1 MATMHQILVAIDL
14 SEMAPT
20 ILDRALMLA
29 QAFDAHLVVV
39 HVVQDLS
46 VYMGMALDIVPLA
59 EWLPRREAAA
69 REQLQALCEAAFDS
83 SIAYDTELLNGHPVA
98 EIHRVIQER
107 GVDCLVMG
115 AHGSDRPEHQFFGS
129 TAERLLHLMPCLIV
143 IVPASRADK
152 AAP

>member
-1 MATMHQILVAIDL
+1 M
-14 SEMAPT
+14 
-20 ILDRALMLA
+20 
-29 QAFDAHLVVV
+29 VV

-69 REQLQALCEAAFDS
+69 REQLQALCEAAFDN
-83 SIAYDTELLNGHPVA
+83 SIAYDMELLNGHPVA

-115 AHGSDRPEHQFFGS
+115 ADGSDRPEHQFFGS
-129 TAERLLHLMPCLIV
+129 TAERLLHLMPCQDRDRSGISRRRGSALSDRFRGD
-143 IVPASRADK
+143 VPLARDKVQDARAFPPCCPK
-152 AAP
+152 ADG